1 MAKDDLVEFGAE
13 AEKYKAEGQ
22 AHAPDGNE
30 GAMPVPV
37 KQATREDGGEKGDK
51 VLGRRDPSDLTAVTE
66 STPCSNRCTYSL

>member
-13 AEKYKAEGQ
+13 AEKHKAECQ
-22 AHAPDGNE
+22 AYGPDGNE

-37 KQATREDGGEKGDK
+37 KQATREDGGEEGEE
-51 VLGRRDPSDLTAVTE
+51 VLGRRNPSDLTAVTE